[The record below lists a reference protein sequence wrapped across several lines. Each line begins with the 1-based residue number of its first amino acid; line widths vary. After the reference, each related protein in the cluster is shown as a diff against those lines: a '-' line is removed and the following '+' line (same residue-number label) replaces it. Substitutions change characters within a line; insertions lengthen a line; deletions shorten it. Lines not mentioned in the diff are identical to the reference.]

1 MTRFLPAL
9 CLLLASC
16 AGSGPARAP
25 GGEGP
30 TIVSLNPCTDAILA
44 EVAAPGQLLAIS
56 HYSKDP
62 RASSM
67 APEDAAGFAATGG
80 TVEEILALDPD
91 VVVASTFLA
100 PATRAA
106 LGDLGI
112 EVVTFG
118 MIADVESSLAQVREL
133 AALAGNAGA
142 GEALAARIERAL
154 AAAEP
159 ESGERV
165 EALLWQPGGIVAGEQ
180 ELVSDLLARTG
191 FRNAAPARG
200 LSQADFVA
208 LEDVVANPPKVLL
221 VAGGERSQQH
231 PALDRLPG
239 MHRAAFDTQLLYC
252 GGPTIIRAAERL
264 AAIREAAL

>member
-25 GGEGP
+25 EGKGP
-30 TIVSLNPCTDAILA
+30 TIVSLNPCSDAILA

-62 RASSM
+62 QASSM
-67 APEDAAGFAATGG
+67 TPEDAARFATTGG

-91 VVVASTFLA
+91 VVVASSFLA

-112 EVVTFG
+112 EVATFG
-118 MIADVESSLAQVREL
+118 MIADVETSLAQVRDL
-133 AALAGNAGA
+133 AALAGNADA
-142 GEALAARIERAL
+142 GEALVARIEGAL

-159 ESGERV
+159 DGGEPV

-180 ELVSDLLARTG
+180 ALVSDLLDRTG
-191 FRNAAPARG
+191 FRNAAPTRG
-200 LSQADFVA
+200 LAQADFVA
-208 LEDVVANPPKVLL
+208 LEDVVANPPAVLL
-221 VAGGERSQQH
+221 VAGGDRSQKH
-231 PALDRLPG
+231 PVLDRLPG
-239 MHRAAFDTQLLYC
+239 MRRAVFDTQLLYC

-264 AAIREAAL
+264 AAIREDAS

>member
-67 APEDAAGFAATGG
+67 TPEDAARFAATGG

-142 GEALAARIERAL
+142 GEALAERIERAL

-159 ESGERV
+159 EGGESV

-180 ELVSDLLARTG
+180 ELVSDLLQRAG
-191 FRNAAPARG
+191 FRNAAAARG

-208 LEDVVANPPKVLL
+208 LEDVVANPPQVLL